1 MRSWK
6 KQQQKLNE
14 ICKLEEDKLEAAS
27 GGGPLSPGP
36 HPRPPI
42 KTKSNAVCEKC
53 GRKIPFVSGKQVEG
67 RGLVYVVYC
76 SACNL
81 HWIYEEVAEFA
92 QLKYVYLERDP
103 NNEDLFHI
111 IPKPF

>member
-1 MRSWK
+1 MNYG
-6 KQQQKLNE
+6 KQEVKLNE
-14 ICKLEEDKLEAAS
+14 IRRLEEDNLEAVA
-27 GGGPLSPGP
+27 GGGPFPPGSHP
-36 HPRPPI
+36 HPPI
-42 KTKSNAVCEKC
+42 KTKSNSVCEKC

-92 QLKYVYLERDP
+92 ELKYVYLERDP

>member
-14 ICKLEEDKLEAAS
+14 ICKPEEDKLEAAS

-42 KTKSNAVCEKC
+42 KTK
-53 GRKIPFVSGKQVEG
+53 RQF
-67 RGLVYVVYC
+67 RL
-76 SACNL
+76 
-81 HWIYEEVAEFA
+81 
-92 QLKYVYLERDP
+92 
-103 NNEDLFHI
+103 
-111 IPKPF
+111 

>member
-14 ICKLEEDKLEAAS
+14 ICKPEEDKLEAAS

-42 KTKSNAVCEKC
+42 KTKSNSVCEKC
-53 GRKIPFVSGKQVEG
+53 GRKSTIVSGKQVEG
-67 RGLVYVVYC
+67 KGLVYVVYC
-76 SACNL
+76 SGCDL
-81 HWIYEEVAEFA
+81 HWIYEEVSEYEE
-92 QLKYVYLERDP
+92 LNYTYLERDL
-103 NNEDLFHI
+103 NREDVFHI
-111 IPKPF
+111 IPRPF